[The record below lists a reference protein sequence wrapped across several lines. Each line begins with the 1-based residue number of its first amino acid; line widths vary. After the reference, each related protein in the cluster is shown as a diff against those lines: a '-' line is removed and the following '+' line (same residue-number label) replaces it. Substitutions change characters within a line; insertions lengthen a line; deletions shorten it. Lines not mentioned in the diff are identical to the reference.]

1 MARKPR
7 AAPMSAAREIIISE
21 RATDRIE
28 AARAWLEAQ
37 PPAREILVI
46 ASVKE
51 AADDLV
57 RAFAMSRGAMLGMH
71 RMTLN
76 RLCGLL
82 AAEELAD
89 AGLAPADGLAAEAVA
104 ARAVFRLAPT
114 GALAHF
120 DSVLKLPGFSRAL
133 ARTLIELRW
142 NNIAAV
148 DLRALGGAGEAI
160 AATLVQFDAELADA
174 KLIDR
179 AGMLKVATRAVLA
192 SDPPRF
198 VGLPILMLD
207 PSVDSALD
215 RDFIAALA
223 ACSPSILATIP
234 AGDAPVQTILED
246 ALGVRATALSPGADE
261 NLAPSLG
268 RLQTHL
274 FSDTAPPERDV
285 DETVTVISA
294 PGEMHECVEI
304 ARRIAAE
311 ARRGVPFDRI
321 SVLLHDPIRYA
332 PYLQEALARAEIPA
346 YFARGTR
353 RPEPGGRAMLALLC
367 CAAEDLSA
375 RRFGEYLS
383 LAQVPDPDRPRDDQ
397 PALSLDAELVPLSLD
412 SDLEVENHAAKD
424 IPNDTDVSDPVPLI
438 EGTARAPWRWERL
451 IVDAAVIG
459 SAQRW
464 KRRLNGLANEL
475 VAKRNEIVDDDAHA
489 ASLERR
495 ILDLAHLGEVAMPI
509 LSMLEAAPRNATWGD
524 WLKFLR
530 DLVDLAIRDRE
541 PVLAA
546 LAELEPM
553 APVGPVGLDEV
564 RLVLNDRLG
573 RLEAPRRVRR
583 YGAVF
588 VASPTGARG
597 MEFDVVI
604 VPGLAERMF
613 PRKLTEDPILSD
625 AARVRLSPYLARNE
639 RRVGAERLA
648 LRIAAGAAR
657 ERAMFSYPRVDL
669 DQGRPRVPSFY
680 ALEVLRAAEGRLPGF
695 DELAS
700 RASSQPTTRLSWPAP
715 SNPADA
721 IDDAEFDL
729 AVLDK
734 LVDADP
740 QTTTGA
746 ANYLLDANVHL
757 GRALRARARRWL
769 RRWTQSD
776 GLVDPYAAA
785 LAALGKHQLSKRSYS
800 PTALQNFAA
809 CPYHFFLQ
817 AIHRLEPREE
827 PEAIE
832 TLDPLTRGALFAE
845 VQYEILSALRELD
858 VLPVTTDDLDDASGL
873 LDEKLD
879 EVAAQWHEKLAPA
892 IERVWLDGIESI
904 RADLREWLRR
914 AAEDAEHWRPEWF
927 ELGFGLHDR
936 TQADPHSSSDPV
948 AIGGGLSLRGSI
960 DLVERDPSGRI
971 RVTDHKT
978 GKVRAEKNFV
988 IGGGK
993 TLQPVFYALAAESV
1007 LKEKIYA
1014 GRLYYCTAAGGYEER
1029 VVEINDEAR
1038 KASRDFVAIVQESLE
1053 AGFLPAAPDDRECD
1067 WCDYKRVCGPYEERR
1082 SRIKPPARLKSLKKL
1097 REMP

>member
-1 MARKPR
+1 MPA
-7 AAPMSAAREIIISE
+7 SREIVISE
-21 RATDRIE
+21 RAADRIA
-28 AARAWLEAQ
+28 AARAWLESQ
-37 PPAREILVI
+37 PAASEILVI

-57 RAFAMSRGAMLGMH
+57 RAFAVSRGAMLGVH
-71 RMTLN
+71 RLTLN
-76 RLCGLL
+76 RLVGLL
-82 AAEELAD
+82 AAKELAD

-104 ARAVFRLAPT
+104 ARAVFRLAPS

-120 DSVLKLPGFSRAL
+120 DSVLNLPGFSRAL

-142 NNIAAV
+142 NDIAV
-148 DLRALGGAGEAI
+148 DDLRALGGAGEAI
-160 AATLVQFDAELADA
+160 AATLAQFDAELTDA
-174 KLIDR
+174 RLIDR

-192 SDPPRF
+192 SVPPRF
-198 VGLPILMLD
+198 VGLPILLLD
-207 PSVDSALD
+207 VSVDCMLD
-215 RDFIAALA
+215 RDFIAALTA
-223 ACSPSILATIP
+223 RAPSILATIP
-234 AGDAPVQTILED
+234 AGDAPVQTLLED
-246 ALGVRATALSPGADE
+246 ALGVRATALSSTVNE
-261 NLAPSLG
+261 SSAPSLA

-274 FSDTAPPERDV
+274 FAETAPIERDV
-285 DETVTVISA
+285 DNTVTVISA

-304 ARRIAAE
+304 ARRICVE

-321 SVLLHDPIRYA
+321 AVLLHDPVRYA
-332 PYLQEALARAEIPA
+332 PYLQEALARADIPA

-375 RRFGEYLS
+375 RRFAEYLS
-383 LAQVPDPDRPRDDQ
+383 LAQVPDADRTHDDE
-397 PALSLDAELVPLSLD
+397 PAISPDAELAPAPIE
-412 SDLEVENHAAKD
+412 SDLAVERDAAPVEN
-424 IPNDTDVSDPVPLI
+424 TVSDPVLVI
-438 EGTARAPWRWERL
+438 EGNARAPWRWERL
-451 IVDAAVIG
+451 LVDAAVIG
-459 SAQRW
+459 SAERW
-464 KRRLNGLANEL
+464 RKRLAGLGNDLKLRRAEL
-475 VAKRNEIVDDDAHA
+475 ADDDAHLA
-489 ASLERR
+489 GLERR

-509 LSMLEAAPRNATWGD
+509 LSMLEAAPRDATWGD

-530 DLVDLAIRDRE
+530 SLVDLAIRDRE

-573 RLEAPRRVRR
+573 RLEAPRRARR

-588 VASPTGARG
+588 VAPPNRARG

-625 AARVRLSPYLARNE
+625 AARARLSPYLARNE

-657 ERAMFSYPRVDL
+657 ERAMFFYPRVDL

-695 DELAS
+695 DELAT

-715 SNPADA
+715 ANPADA

-729 AVLDK
+729 AVLEK

-740 QTTTGA
+740 QTTIGA
-746 ANYLLDANVHL
+746 ANYLLGANVHL

-776 GLVDPYAAA
+776 GLVDPEAAA
-785 LAALGKHQLSKRSYS
+785 LTALGKHQLSERSYS

-809 CPYHFFLQ
+809 CPYRFFLQ
-817 AIHRLEPREE
+817 AVHRLEPREE

-832 TLDPLTRGALFAE
+832 TLDPLTRGGLFAE
-845 VQYEILSALRELD
+845 VQYEILTALRELD
-858 VLPVTTDDLDDASGL
+858 VLPVTPEDLDDASAL

-879 EVAAQWHEKLAPA
+879 EVAARKHDELAPA

-904 RADLREWLRR
+904 RADLREWMRR
-914 AAEDAEHWRPEWF
+914 AADDTEHWRPEWF
-927 ELGFGLHDR
+927 ELGFGLSDR
-936 TQADPHSSSDPV
+936 AHRDPNSSAEPV
-948 AIGGGLSLRGSI
+948 AIEGGLSLRGSI
-960 DLVERDPSGRI
+960 DLVERDPAGRI

-993 TLQPVFYALAAESV
+993 TLQPVFYALAAEQV
-1007 LKEKIYA
+1007 LTEKIYA

-1038 KASRDFVAIVQESLE
+1038 RASRDFVAIIKEALE
-1053 AGFLPAAPDDRECD
+1053 AGFFPAAPDDRECD

-1082 SRIKPPARLKSLKKL
+1082 SKIKPSARLKSLKKL